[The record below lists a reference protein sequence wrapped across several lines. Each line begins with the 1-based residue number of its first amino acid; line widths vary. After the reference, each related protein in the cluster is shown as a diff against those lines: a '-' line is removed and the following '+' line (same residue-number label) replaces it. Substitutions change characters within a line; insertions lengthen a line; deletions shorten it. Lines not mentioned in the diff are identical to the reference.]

1 VDRASSKTPVT
12 QAEVSKLTTAS
23 FLESTGKS
31 NSRMMEQLMDSD
43 SAQEA
48 FSIMQSAG
56 YTGSLDVF
64 KADIQKIQSAA
75 KGKTLTAGSV
85 VSQIAY
91 CSGAGGGDDMWGMIF
106 I

>member
-1 VDRASSKTPVT
+1 MDRASSKTPVT

-56 YTGSLDVF
+56 YTGSLDIF
-64 KADIQKIQSAA
+64 KADVQRIQFAA
-75 KGKTLTAGSV
+75 KGKTLDFGSI

-91 CSGAGGGDDMWGMIF
+91 CNGACGGDDSWGMTF